1 VRHLVTASGDA
12 GLSAVTV
19 RRLGALGPADARV
32 RNHAGAI
39 EMEIVD
45 AQRAEITTMR
55 QPLATG

>member
-1 VRHLVTASGDA
+1 
-12 GLSAVTV
+12 
-19 RRLGALGPADARV
+19 RRLRAHAPADAREP
-32 RNHAGAI
+32 NHAGAI